1 METLSRTQLRDFPQR
16 GRGRRS
22 WSVCGAGGL
31 ILVQALVLLRR
42 LLAARASARLA
53 LRSRSAAR
61 RQRNSFAGAS
71 SVGCASCACVGV
83 ARRLVSNSRSISR
96 SDGMIVR
103 DLSQR
108 TSARVIRLLHGDVRW
123 RSEQRRSGRRAN
135 GRQSGGKGWLWLAA
149 AQKMSEEP
157 AHDDRGRCGG
167 YRQRRRAIGGSACN
181 CLHKKGAAYQS
192 AYPRPTG
199 RWPTFEGGV

>member
-1 METLSRTQLRDFPQR
+1 METLSRTQLRDRPQR

-31 ILVQALVLLRR
+31 ILVQALVLRR

-108 TSARVIRLLHGDVRW
+108 TSARVIRLLHGGVRW

-149 AQKMSEEP
+149 AQKTSEEP
-157 AHDDRGRCGG
+157 AHGN
-167 YRQRRRAIGGSACN
+167 RARFNGWA
-181 CLHKKGAAYQS
+181 
-192 AYPRPTG
+192 
-199 RWPTFEGGV
+199 V